1 MGWCRY
7 RCCGWSGAWRT
18 VNSSLIMSNSTS
30 AQGPGKGALAT
41 IQRIFTLL
49 HRMVQTRLELI
60 AVELEEEK
68 ANLFQLLMLVGLT
81 LVFTGFCLMGLFILV
96 CLAIDPVNRVL
107 ALSLITGILFLLAV
121 ITGIWAMVR
130 VKRST
135 FLKETRHQL
144 KLDRILLED
153 EK

>member
-1 MGWCRY
+1 
-7 RCCGWSGAWRT
+7 
-18 VNSSLIMSNSTS
+18 MSNSTS